1 MKKVYKRFTK
11 KELWEIVQSQTLQI
25 IELKHKIDLLEADE
39 LIREADELLKVV
51 QGHRT
56 IRINE

>member
-1 MKKVYKRFTK
+1 MKKVYKKFTK